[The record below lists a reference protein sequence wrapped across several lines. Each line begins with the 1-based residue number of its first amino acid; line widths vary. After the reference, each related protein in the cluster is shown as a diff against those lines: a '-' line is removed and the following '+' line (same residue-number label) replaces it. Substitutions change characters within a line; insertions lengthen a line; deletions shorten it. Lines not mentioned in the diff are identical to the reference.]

1 MKKIFLFMSFIA
13 IGTHCGVTLL
23 ANPQPKKHSD
33 HFFVEAG
40 DTFTITVESNAG
52 TGASW
57 KIQPFDEDCIKFV
70 DVTRT
75 STTQRMP
82 GMQIHEHYNFKA
94 LTSGTATI
102 IMEYGR
108 PWEQVPWK
116 INTYTITIE

>member
-1 MKKIFLFMSFIA
+1 MKKLFLFMFFIA
-13 IGTHCGVTLL
+13 AGAYYSGTIL
-23 ANPQPKKHSD
+23 ANTQPKKHSD

-40 DTFTITVESNAG
+40 DIFTITVESNAG

-57 KIQPFDEDCIKFV
+57 NVQPFDEDCIKFV

-75 STTQRMP
+75 STTQHMP

-94 LTSGTATI
+94 LKPGTATI
-102 IMEYGR
+102 IMDYGR
-108 PWEQVPWK
+108 PWEKVPWK